1 MSAGDRLL
9 YGLEESGMPDE
20 AEEIQALLGLRREE
34 HACLLADVTDHEQ
47 LLDAAVVAHQN
58 ALGER
63 K

>member
-1 MSAGDRLL
+1 
-9 YGLEESGMPDE
+9 MPDE